1 MIFFCLLY
9 KEEGKVAAAHAAATK
24 EYLLLED
31 VQHDSRFAEGLK
43 WVDAKV
49 ALCMPVVKPDG
60 DCYAVL
66 ELYRTNAEPYDHVCY
81 DNIKC
86 ISLFCLSTYR
96 YSKII
101 DIMIS
106 IITLIQVVKFG
117 ICPFCS
123 LNLLFKWINHF
134 TS

>member
-1 MIFFCLLY
+1 MFFFLYLY
-9 KEEGKVAAAHAAATK
+9 KEEGKVAAAHVAATK

-81 DNIKC
+81 ECYDNVKC
-86 ISLFCLSTYR
+86 ISLFCLS
-96 YSKII
+96 
-101 DIMIS
+101 
-106 IITLIQVVKFG
+106 IQ
-117 ICPFCS
+117 
-123 LNLLFKWINHF
+123 
-134 TS
+134 